1 MLAGAPLAVLWGPS
15 PVTRASGRCL
25 DVVRVLRITQ
35 GAPAV
40 EAVALSCQGV
50 LEALRGR
57 TEAARRML
65 ASSRTMV
72 EELGISHRL
81 FETDVFAG
89 RIDLLERNAPAAERA
104 LRTGYDGLRDLG
116 LGIDAARAAALLG
129 RALLAQDRA
138 AEAETLSHE
147 SELLAGDDLQ
157 AAIAWR
163 GVRAEALARRG
174 DHAAAITFAD
184 AAVAIAAATDALLDH
199 ADARL
204 ALAAAFRAGGRRAEA
219 DAEERR
225 AFELWEAKGATV
237 LAERARRADARGAPA
252 APVSEP
258 RSEPRVQRR
267 IRPNA
272 GIATLARVEA
282 AFAARDLPAMGSF
295 ADSFEEISHPTGTTY
310 GREQMLRSLER
321 FLCLPG
327 AWVRHEILAT
337 LGDTL
342 VLVRRW
348 MGASAAGRER
358 FDVGE
363 YE

>member
-1 MLAGAPLAVLWGPS
+1 M
-15 PVTRASGRCL
+15 
-25 DVVRVLRITQ
+25 RVLRITQ

-72 EELGISHRL
+72 EELGITHRL

-89 RIDLLERNAPAAERA
+89 RIDLLEGDAIAAERA
-104 LRTGYDGLRDLG
+104 LRTGYEGLRDLG

-129 RALLAQDRA
+129 RALLALDRPA
-138 AEAETLSHE
+138 DAERLSHE

-174 DHAAAITFAD
+174 DHAAAITFAE

-237 LAERARRADARGAPA
+237 LAERARRAADGDVPA
-252 APVSEP
+252 APA
-258 RSEPRVQRR
+258 RR
-267 IRPNA
+267 CGPSR
-272 GIATLARVEA
+272 G
-282 AFAARDLPAMGSF
+282 
-295 ADSFEEISHPTGTTY
+295 Y
-310 GREQMLRSLER
+310 G
-321 FLCLPG
+321 
-327 AWVRHEILAT
+327 
-337 LGDTL
+337 
-342 VLVRRW
+342 
-348 MGASAAGRER
+348 GASAQMPGAP
-358 FDVGE
+358 
-363 YE
+363 